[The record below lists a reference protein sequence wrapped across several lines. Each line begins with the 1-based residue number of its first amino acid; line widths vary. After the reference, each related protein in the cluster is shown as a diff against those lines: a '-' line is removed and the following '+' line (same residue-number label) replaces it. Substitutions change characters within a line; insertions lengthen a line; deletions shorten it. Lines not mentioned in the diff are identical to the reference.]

1 MKKLITICALLLA
14 QLAAIAQT
22 DDTKYTVT
30 LHQEPDNNDAF
41 VLRVEAEDYALY
53 NPSAKP
59 QAKPGQKV
67 SVYVWL
73 NDGYVLDQ
81 LTSADTIMTTTL
93 VDVWGGWDY
102 YESSFVMPQHDVDIT
117 VTAHFDPATPELPGL
132 CDWDEQTGTLIVTH
146 FTPGQLYDAVSRAIN
161 NKFSAVRRL
170 TVAGTLRSPDMANMG
185 YNLAS
190 TLNYLDLSRT
200 DGLKELYSDD
210 ECFRGATQLQTLLL
224 PASLETLGSYAFTD
238 IPVLE
243 SVTCYATTPPKLGS
257 SSRHAFSGSSP
268 ALTVYVPAE
277 SLPLYAAADGWKDMQ
292 LMPIT
297 QGVHTLTVNLPSS
310 ETSLKD
316 MFLELVNNKTG
327 QSQRLVLT
335 NRTQYSFRNLIE
347 GTQYNIYIMNARG
360 DVLATIKDVAI
371 EKQDVQVRFSD
382 LKPLRDVTIEL
393 TVPGGSAAEADA
405 FTVTWT
411 DLVGNFLATG
421 TTLTSQ
427 LEGAKAIARIKLGE
441 ALGTQYVQPADTL
454 ITVGQGSALSI
465 CLQPLPQAELS
476 GTVTAAA
483 TGQPIRGASIAV
495 TQQLNGLY
503 PVTLTTT
510 TDAQGRFALTIFDAP
525 TEITAQA
532 SGYVPQT
539 TVLAGFAGEST
550 AFALRDLTGTTVL
563 LDLSYRPA
571 VRNGETADDNADYS
585 GYFEETLA
593 EDGYAD
599 MYELMLQFIRSGYNG
614 PIFCDHTHRSVNSEL
629 LGSKT
634 NRATSDAWIQ
644 GLIYAARAQVL
655 KEIAQVK

>member
-93 VDVWGGWDY
+93 VNVWGGWDY

-243 SVTCYATTPPKLGS
+243 SVTCYATTPPKLGAA
-257 SSRHAFSGSSP
+257 SRHAFSGSSP

-277 SLPLYAAADGWKDMQ
+277 SLPLYAAADGWKDMN

-297 QGVHTLTVNLPSS
+297 QGVHSLTVNLPS
-310 ETSLKD
+310 TTGLKD

-335 NRTQYSFRNLIE
+335 NRTQYTYRNLIE
-347 GTQYNIYIMNARG
+347 GTQYNIYI
-360 DVLATIKDVAI
+360 
-371 EKQDVQVRFSD
+371 
-382 LKPLRDVTIEL
+382 
-393 TVPGGSAAEADA
+393 
-405 FTVTWT
+405 
-411 DLVGNFLATG
+411 
-421 TTLTSQ
+421 
-427 LEGAKAIARIKLGE
+427 
-441 ALGTQYVQPADTL
+441 
-454 ITVGQGSALSI
+454 
-465 CLQPLPQAELS
+465 
-476 GTVTAAA
+476 
-483 TGQPIRGASIAV
+483 
-495 TQQLNGLY
+495 
-503 PVTLTTT
+503 
-510 TDAQGRFALTIFDAP
+510 
-525 TEITAQA
+525 
-532 SGYVPQT
+532 
-539 TVLAGFAGEST
+539 
-550 AFALRDLTGTTVL
+550 
-563 LDLSYRPA
+563 
-571 VRNGETADDNADYS
+571 
-585 GYFEETLA
+585 
-593 EDGYAD
+593 
-599 MYELMLQFIRSGYNG
+599 
-614 PIFCDHTHRSVNSEL
+614 
-629 LGSKT
+629 
-634 NRATSDAWIQ
+634 
-644 GLIYAARAQVL
+644 
-655 KEIAQVK
+655 